1 MEMLNH
7 TMVTHFNIKGISDDP
22 RVQVIIFI
30 VVLFLYLIALG
41 GNMTIFLLTCLDRH
55 LHTPMYFFLGNLS
68 IFDMISATI
77 TLHFILV
84 SFIKGNGAIPYVTC
98 LTQTYFFGSFNNN
111 ESVLLTVMSFD
122 RFVAICNPL
131 RYTPIM
137 NQKVCLLLAI
147 FCWIIG
153 FLENIP
159 IVILLSGFSC
169 YRSNVINHFFCDIVP
184 IMRLSCSNTNNLET
198 LFFYEGMILFGL
210 IPFLLNFVFYFLI
223 IIAILKIS
231 SSSGK
236 RKAFYT
242 CSSHLTVLLLLY
254 TTLVLQYQRPITED
268 SLDYNKFFALFNTAA
283 LPMLNPFIYSI
294 KNKDVKS
301 AFRRR
306 LRELKK

>member
-1 MEMLNH
+1 MEKQNH
-7 TMVTHFNIKGISDDP
+7 TMLTHFIIKGISDDP
-22 RVQVIIFI
+22 EVRVIFFI
-30 VVLFLYLIALG
+30 LVLFLYLITLG
-41 GNMTIFLLTCLDRH
+41 GNMTILLLICLDRH
-55 LHTPMYFFLGNLS
+55 LHTAMYFFLSHLS

-77 TLHFILV
+77 TLHNILV

-98 LTQTYFFGSFNNN
+98 LTQLYFFGSFNNN

-122 RFVAICNPL
+122 RYVAICNPL
-131 RYTPIM
+131 RYTMIM
-137 NQKVCLLLAI
+137 NPKVCLSLAI
-147 FCWIIG
+147 FSWIIG
-153 FLENIP
+153 FLDIMP
-159 IVILLSGFSC
+159 FVILLSGFSC

-184 IMRLSCSNTNNLET
+184 IMKLSCSDTRVLET
-198 LFFYEGMILFGL
+198 LFFYEGMILLSL
-210 IPFLLNFVFYFLI
+210 IPFLLNFIFYFLI
-223 IIAILKIS
+223 IVAILKIS

-294 KNKDVKS
+294 KNKDVKL
-301 AFRRR
+301 ALKRR
-306 LRELKK
+306 LR